1 MNGFRLRMKHKEIY
15 KEYHEGKISLEEAW
29 EKLKKLP
36 KPWTTKEWKERKEE
50 VIKESCEY
58 CGSDSDLVIQHPP
71 FKDKSKIIRQE
82 VEEYFISKLD
92 KRKLRVYAKELA
104 SELKKKSKEVYL
116 CKRCRRSMQLT
127 DKWTKYR
134 CPSCKV
140 KYDVNDVP
148 ATRAVKIINK
158 YEPIDGQY
166 ARDTFRSR
174 LERRKARELLWEQ
187 KDDVSRM
194 VFEISFDMH
203 EHYLSMEN
211 TKTLCKK
218 CAYIE
223 DKEAG
228 LFTEEEN

>member
-1 MNGFRLRMKHKEIY
+1 MNGIRLKMKHKKIY
-15 KEYHEGKISLEEAW
+15 KEYHEGKISQEEAW

-36 KPWTTKEWKERKEE
+36 KPWTTKEWKERRKE

-71 FKDKSKIIRQE
+71 IKDKSKLVRH
-82 VEEYFISKLD
+82 VAEEYLISQLD
-92 KRKLRVYAKELA
+92 KKKLKVYAKELA
-104 SELKKKSKEVYL
+104 AELKKKSKEAYL
-116 CKRCRRSMQLT
+116 CPKCQRSMQLT

-134 CPSCKV
+134 CPASKV
-140 KYDVNDVP
+140 KYDVKDVP
-148 ATRAVKIINK
+148 ATRAVLIVNK
-158 YEPIDGQY
+158 LEPIDGQY
-166 ARDTFRSR
+166 ARDTFRKR

-187 KDDVSRM
+187 KDDVSRL
-194 VFEISFDMH
+194 VLEISFFMYED
-203 EHYLSMEN
+203 YLSLEN

-228 LFTEEEN
+228 LFTEY